1 MEITVKFDNL
11 EEISEFQKI
20 YVAGSDILPDFIA
33 DEVNKYFKEHQ
44 TETPKEKLNTEKP
57 KVDTKAEVPD
67 ESEPKDVEAPDESEP
82 KDVEALTLKARKLL
96 AKVNKKT
103 GKNTAKEWISD
114 KGYDS
119 LTDIESPDILDE
131 LITKAEDFLNA
142 E

>member
-20 YVAGSDILPDFIA
+20 Y
-33 DEVNKYFKEHQ
+33 EVNKYFKEHQ

-57 KVDTKAEVPD
+57 KVDTKAE
-67 ESEPKDVEAPDESEP
+67 APDESEP

-96 AKVNKKT
+96 AKVNKRT
-103 GKNTAKEWISD
+103 EENTAKEWISD

-119 LTDIESPDILDE
+119 LTDIENPGILDE

>member
-67 ESEPKDVEAPDESEP
+67 ESEPKDVEA
-82 KDVEALTLKARKLL
+82 LTLKARKLL
-96 AKVNKKT
+96 AKVNKRT
-103 GKNTAKEWISD
+103 EENTAKEWISD

-119 LTDIESPDILDE
+119 LTDIENPDILDE

>member
-44 TETPKEKLNTEKP
+44 TEAPKEKLNTEKP
-57 KVDTKAEVPD
+57 KVDTKA
-67 ESEPKDVEAPDESEP
+67 EAPDESEP

-96 AKVNKKT
+96 AKVNKRT
-103 GKNTAKEWISD
+103 EENTAKEWISD

-119 LTDIESPDILDE
+119 LTDIENPGILDE

>member
-57 KVDTKAEVPD
+57 KVDTKAE
-67 ESEPKDVEAPDESEP
+67 APNESEP

-103 GKNTAKEWISD
+103 GENTAKEWISD